1 MKVGDLIRE
10 RAYPEDIGLVVEI
23 RKAEPK
29 KNLNRLTG
37 TYVIL
42 NQAGE
47 THWFA
52 SDYIEE
58 DCEVVSES
66 R

>member
-1 MKVGDLIRE
+1 VKVGDLIRE

-23 RKAEPK
+23 RKADPK
-29 KNLNRLTG
+29 KNFNRLTN

-42 NQAGE
+42 NQVGE

-52 SDYIEE
+52 ADYVEE
-58 DCEVVSES
+58 DCEVVSEG
-66 R
+66 

>member
-1 MKVGDLIRE
+1 MKVGDLIIE